1 MTYAMTTT
9 TVNSISYSS
18 SSSSA
23 DSKKSTTYTAAIY
36 SFVAAIAVLV
46 LDVMLKDGILILPAV
61 LIGIMAIA
69 CTGQVILDMKRH
81 PHHRFSK
88 F

>member
-1 MTYAMTTT
+1 MTSAMTTSP
-9 TVNSISYSS
+9 VSL

-23 DSKKSTTYTAAIY
+23 NSRKAIKYTAAIY
-36 SFVAAIAVLV
+36 SIVAAIAVLV
-46 LDVMLKDGILILPAV
+46 LGATLKDSIVLLPV
-61 LIGIMAIA
+61 FLIGIMAIA
-69 CTGQVILDMKRH
+69 CTGQVILDVRRH

>member
-1 MTYAMTTT
+1 MTSAMTHP
-9 TVNSISYSS
+9 I

-23 DSKKSTTYTAAIY
+23 NSRRVTKYTTGIY
-36 SFVAAIAVLV
+36 SIVAAIFVLV
-46 LDVMLKDGILILPAV
+46 IGAILRDSVLLPV
-61 LIGIMAIA
+61 FLIGIVAIA
-69 CTGQVILDMKRH
+69 CTGQVILDVKRH

>member
-1 MTYAMTTT
+1 MTSAMTTT
-9 TVNSISYSS
+9 NPISSS

-23 DSKKSTTYTAAIY
+23 SSKKSITYIAAIY
-36 SFVAAIAVLV
+36 SIVAAIAVLV
-46 LDVMLKDGILILPAV
+46 IGTILKDGILTLPAV

-69 CTGQVILDMKRH
+69 CTGQVILDVKRH

>member
-1 MTYAMTTT
+1 MTTT
-9 TVNSISYSS
+9 NNPISSS

-23 DSKKSTTYTAAIY
+23 NSKKSRTYIAAMY
-36 SFVAAIAVLV
+36 SIVAAVAVLV
-46 LDVMLKDGILILPAV
+46 IGTILKDSILILPAF

-69 CTGQVILDMKRH
+69 CTGQVILDVKRH

>member
-1 MTYAMTTT
+1 MTSAMTT
-9 TVNSISYSS
+9 NPISSSSSS

-23 DSKKSTTYTAAIY
+23 NSKKPTTYTAAIY
-36 SFVAAIAVLV
+36 SIVAAIVVLAIGAI
-46 LDVMLKDGILILPAV
+46 LKDSILTLPAF

-69 CTGQVILDMKRH
+69 CTGQVILDVKRH

>member
-1 MTYAMTTT
+1 MTSAMTTSP
-9 TVNSISYSS
+9 VPL

-23 DSKKSTTYTAAIY
+23 NSRKAIKYVAAVY
-36 SFVAAIAVLV
+36 SIVAAIAVLV
-46 LDVMLKDGILILPAV
+46 LGATLTDSIALLPV
-61 LIGIMAIA
+61 FLIGIMAIA
-69 CTGQVILDMKRH
+69 CTGQVILDVRRH

>member
-1 MTYAMTTT
+1 MTSAMTTSP
-9 TVNSISYSS
+9 VPL

-23 DSKKSTTYTAAIY
+23 NSRKAIKYVAAVY
-36 SFVAAIAVLV
+36 SIVAAIAVLV
-46 LDVMLKDGILILPAV
+46 LGATLTDSIALLPV
-61 LIGIMAIA
+61 FLIGIMAIV
-69 CTGQVILDMKRH
+69 CTGQVILDLRRH

>member
-1 MTYAMTTT
+1 MTSAMTTSP
-9 TVNSISYSS
+9 VSL

-23 DSKKSTTYTAAIY
+23 NSRKALKYIAAVY
-36 SFVAAIAVLV
+36 SIVAAIAVLV
-46 LDVMLKDGILILPAV
+46 LGATLTDSIALLPV
-61 LIGIMAIA
+61 FLIGIMAIV
-69 CTGQVILDMKRH
+69 CTGQVILDLGRH

>member
-1 MTYAMTTT
+1 M
-9 TVNSISYSS
+9 
-18 SSSSA
+18 
-23 DSKKSTTYTAAIY
+23 
-36 SFVAAIAVLV
+36 VAAIAVLV
-46 LDVMLKDGILILPAV
+46 IGTILKDGILTLPAV

-69 CTGQVILDMKRH
+69 CAGQVILDVRRH